1 MTTDQIPKVHDGG
14 PAFAR
19 PMGSAP
25 GRYNASQEGMT
36 LREYFAVR
44 APQEIPDW
52 FKGPALRAIKLPV
65 PDAAI
70 ADEAAEWNRD
80 PCYDLDG
87 VFDDG
92 ERQRLAR
99 EYSDAMNN
107 YGSEI
112 VAAQAEMEVARYF
125 AWRWHYADMML
136 AARGAA

>member
-1 MTTDQIPKVHDGG
+1 MAEIDHGG
-14 PAFAR
+14 PAF
-19 PMGSAP
+19 PVP
-25 GRYNASQEGMT
+25 YHPQEGIKTVNPKGMK
-36 LREYFAVR
+36 LRAYFAVR
-44 APQEIPDW
+44 APEEIPAW
-52 FKGPALRAIKLPV
+52 FKGPALRAVKLPV

-70 ADEAAEWNRD
+70 AEEAAEWNRD

-99 EYSDAMNN
+99 EYSDAMDK